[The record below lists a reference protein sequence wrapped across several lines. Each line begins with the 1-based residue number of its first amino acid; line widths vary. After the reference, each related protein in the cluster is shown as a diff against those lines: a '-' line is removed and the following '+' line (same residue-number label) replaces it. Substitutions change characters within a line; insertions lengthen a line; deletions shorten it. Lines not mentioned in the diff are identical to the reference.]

1 MVKQLLNKS
10 NKVSKQEDLFNI
22 QKKPII
28 KVKDPKFRNDPRI
41 TNKINPNVPIF
52 KRNIRGEHI
61 SDGHSKLNN
70 KILASKH
77 AI

>member
-22 QKKPII
+22 QQKPEI
-28 KVKDPKFRNDPRI
+28 KVKNPKFRNDPKI
-41 TNKINPNVPIF
+41 TNKINPRSNVPIF
-52 KRNIRGEHI
+52 KRDIRGEHI

-70 KILASKH
+70 KILASK
-77 AI
+77 